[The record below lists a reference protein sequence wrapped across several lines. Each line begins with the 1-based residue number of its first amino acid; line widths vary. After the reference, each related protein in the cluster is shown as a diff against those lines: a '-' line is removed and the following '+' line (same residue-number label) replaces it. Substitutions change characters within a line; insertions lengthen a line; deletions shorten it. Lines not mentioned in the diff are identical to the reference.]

1 MATATTST
9 AAIMDRILAAFI
21 EDGDLTT
28 LLTSHRFHIFAII
41 KFVDFNEGVLRV
53 LIAGSCPHCNS
64 RHVRNICN
72 LNYTKEC
79 LFPILSSKFTQVKL
93 VQPIL
98 SYDMMFDS
106 IVVQKGGNVSYPFFD
121 DQCLPFSDQTVLM
134 MDQHPNIDGFIK
146 FFSHLK
152 GGTDYKELERDDLI
166 SRIDLCSR
174 FVVSWTIEQ
183 DTAVLGADGQII
195 RGIDNI
201 RSQEHHLSS
210 HVFLRIDDIRQTKV
224 LSASGFVS
232 FKSDV
237 YKVVTF

>member
-53 LIAGSCPHCNS
+53 LIAGGCPLCNS

-79 LFPILSSKFTQVKL
+79 LFPILLSSKFTQVKL

-134 MDQHPNIDGFIK
+134 MDQHPNIDGCIK

-152 GGTDYKELERDDLI
+152 GGTYSKKLEPDNLI
-166 SRIDLCSR
+166 SRIDLCSK
-174 FVVSWTIEQ
+174 FLVSWTIEP
-183 DTAVLGADGQII
+183 D
-195 RGIDNI
+195 
-201 RSQEHHLSS
+201 
-210 HVFLRIDDIRQTKV
+210 
-224 LSASGFVS
+224 
-232 FKSDV
+232 SD
-237 YKVVTF
+237 YPWCQ